1 MNLAKSFS
9 IFLLI
14 INSINFLFNK
24 VVLSQ
29 EQKFFSIISD
39 IQSQNKSGNYETS
52 DNVIIKNESNFSA
65 SSEKLIFEK
74 QDSKIH
80 LKGNVNIKNY
90 KLGNVLVENLETDEL
105 IIFTN
110 NDGFQTN
117 SKKGNRVKTRL
128 KF

>member
-9 IFLLI
+9 ILLLI
-14 INSINFLFNK
+14 INSINFLSNK

-29 EQKFFSIISD
+29 EQNSFSIISD
-39 IQSQNKSGNYETS
+39 TQSQIKSGNYEAS

-65 SSEKLIFEK
+65 KSDQIIFVK

-80 LKGNVNIKNY
+80 LKGNVKIKNY

-110 NDGFQTN
+110 NDGFQTS
-117 SKKGNRVKTRL
+117 SKKGERVKTKL

>member
-90 KLGNVLVENLETDEL
+90 KLGNVLVENLETD
-105 IIFTN
+105 
-110 NDGFQTN
+110 
-117 SKKGNRVKTRL
+117 
-128 KF
+128 

>member
-9 IFLLI
+9 VFLLI

-24 VVLSQ
+24 VVFSQ
-29 EQKFFSIISD
+29 EKKFFSIISD
-39 IQSQNKSGNYETS
+39 TQSQNKSGNYEAS
-52 DNVIIKNESNFSA
+52 GNVIIKNESNFSA
-65 SSEKLIFEK
+65 RSDKLIFEK

-105 IIFTN
+105 TIFTN
-110 NDGFQTN
+110 NDRFQTN
-117 SKKGNRVKTRL
+117 SKKGNRVKTNL